1 MTALFTEGPESSLH
15 SEAERKSKRYYD
27 SCIDKN
33 KTIEKTDSKP
43 LLQILTDI
51 GGWSLSNTSGV
62 WNSTDW
68 NFQDT
73 LQKIHLLDTNPL
85 FNMWVSGDDRN
96 SSRNILQVSDAN
108 DFSVRLSWVLIHC
121 LICGSVGTIAILPG
135 IFCR

>member
-96 SSRNILQVSDAN
+96 SSRNILQVSDA
-108 DFSVRLSWVLIHC
+108 VILVYVCRGHQP
-121 LICGSVGTIAILPG
+121 AI
-135 IFCR
+135 